1 MHLTFPRTLSIGI
14 LAFSGL
20 VLIPESTI
28 VPNVAIAQTPYPP
41 TTPTPTPTPVP
52 VAPIPSTASLG
63 PMPLIPS
70 PAVAGD
76 PEQWETPDRPNHQP
90 LIRPTTY
97 TLAVGDRINVAMASV
112 PEFSAVYQVMVDGR
126 ITLPVIGQV
135 DVQGMT
141 ETEAA
146 QHIAKS
152 YTDAQ
157 VLVKPTITVVLAE
170 MSNLHIAV
178 LGEVNRPG
186 AYIMT
191 PGNGELPT
199 LTEVID
205 KAGGITQ
212 QTDLQNIQIR
222 RQQRPGKEW
231 VIQTSLWKLLTT
243 GDLSQDLTIRDGD
256 TIKLQA
262 AENIPMDVALTVGR
276 SNVAP
281 AEIQVNLLG
290 EVLSPGLQA
299 VPIGTSLNQAILMAG
314 GFTNQAKKK
323 SIELL
328 RLNPNGT
335 VSQRKIAINYQQ
347 SVDGQLNPILQ
358 NRDVI
363 LVDRSAG
370 AKLTDKI
377 NNFLAPIDSVFS
389 LFRFFSPFFT
399 NSR

>member
-1 MHLTFPRTLSIGI
+1 MM
-14 LAFSGL
+14 
-20 VLIPESTI
+20 
-28 VPNVAIAQTPYPP
+28 PNIAIAQTPYPP
-41 TTPTPTPTPVP
+41 TTPSPTPLPVP
-52 VAPIPSTASLG
+52 VAPTPSAASLG
-63 PMPLIPS
+63 PMPLIP
-70 PAVAGD
+70 PPVTAGD
-76 PEQWETPDRPNHQP
+76 PEKWETPDRPNNS

-146 QHIAKS
+146 QHIAER
-152 YTDAQ
+152 YTAAE
-157 VLVKPTITVVLAE
+157 VLVKPTITVILAE
-170 MSNLHIAV
+170 MSNLHVAV
-178 LGEVNRPG
+178 LGEVGRPG
-186 AYIMT
+186 AYVVT
-191 PGNGELPT
+191 PQNGELPT
-199 LTEVID
+199 LTEIID

-212 QTDLQNIQIR
+212 QTDLKNIQIR

-243 GDLSQDLTIRDGD
+243 GDLSQDLRIRDGD

-262 AENIPMDVALTVGR
+262 AENIPTDVALTVGR
-276 SNVAP
+276 SNVAQT
-281 AEIQVNLLG
+281 EIQVNLLG

-299 VPIGTSLNQAILMAG
+299 VPTGTSLNQAILMAG

-335 VSQRKIAINYQQ
+335 VSQRRIAINYKQ
-347 SVDGQLNPILQ
+347 SIDEQLNPVLQ

-377 NNFLAPIDSVFS
+377 SNFLAPIDSVFS
-389 LFRFFSPFFT
+389 LFNFFSPFFKK
-399 NSR
+399 SR